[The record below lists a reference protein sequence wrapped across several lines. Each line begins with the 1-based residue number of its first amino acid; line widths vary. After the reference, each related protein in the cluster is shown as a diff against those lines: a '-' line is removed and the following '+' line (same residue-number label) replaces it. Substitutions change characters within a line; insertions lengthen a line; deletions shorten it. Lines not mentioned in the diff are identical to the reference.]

1 MNSSANKNDDN
12 REVLVDKLQ
21 GALNVL
27 RRERDEVN
35 RKKEIAA
42 ERLRLLKEERTNA
55 EKSFVALQNEF
66 DQMIAESNADNKN
79 ADIEKL
85 EIEVQRLGREVSVFM
100 YMCFEHQ
107 QSCCFLIPL
116 HSRIAAPVL
125 TLFQYFRRNF
135 NMRSWLENVKR

>member
-1 MNSSANKNDDN
+1 MNSSTNKNDNN

-21 GALNVL
+21 GTLNVL

-55 EKSFVALQNEF
+55 EKSLVALRNQYN
-66 DQMIAESNADNKN
+66 QMMAESKTESQN

-85 EIEVQRLGREVSVFM
+85 EIEVQRLGREVS
-100 YMCFEHQ
+100 
-107 QSCCFLIPL
+107 
-116 HSRIAAPVL
+116 
-125 TLFQYFRRNF
+125 LFVHFF
-135 NMRSWLENVKR
+135 THFKL

>member
-1 MNSSANKNDDN
+1 MNSSANQNDDN

-42 ERLRLLKEERTNA
+42 ERLRLLKDERTNA
-55 EKSFVALQNEF
+55 EKSFVALRNQY
-66 DQMIAESNADNKN
+66 DQMIAESNAENKN

-85 EIEVQRLGREVSVFM
+85 EMEVQRLGREVSL
-100 YMCFEHQ
+100 
-107 QSCCFLIPL
+107 FLFF
-116 HSRIAAPVL
+116 S
-125 TLFQYFRRNF
+125 FQNITNRPFI
-135 NMRSWLENVKR
+135 